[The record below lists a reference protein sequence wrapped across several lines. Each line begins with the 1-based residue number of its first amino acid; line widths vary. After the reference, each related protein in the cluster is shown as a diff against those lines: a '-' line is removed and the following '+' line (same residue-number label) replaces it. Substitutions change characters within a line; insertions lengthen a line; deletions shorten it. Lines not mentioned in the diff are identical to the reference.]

1 MWYRAWSLLKKKR
14 LISVRTMDNGFF
26 IKKKRVVC
34 RVDTAINLFNVLCS
48 FKRYCL
54 FVPDTALPT
63 GDMVVNKAQIIL
75 PS

>member
-1 MWYRAWSLLKKKR
+1 MVFLLKK
-14 LISVRTMDNGFF
+14 S
-26 IKKKRVVC
+26 VVC